1 MAPGGLMK
9 QVIYYFTN
17 HELDNIIEALNTDYE
32 VIPLKG
38 DVKIGLTQKNILLST
53 VHGIVLVKANKTSE
67 NFPFTEPHPQRC
79 LIFIGKEKDFENLP
93 ENLLNLAYCLM
104 LETSSK
110 LIIRKQVENVA
121 TFLQSREVVE
131 NARMRLEGQTQIM
144 YELNRVG
151 MALSAER
158 NTERL
163 LDMIVRKAR
172 EVTRSDAASL
182 YLVEPDGKGG
192 QQLRFKYT
200 LNESLDI
207 ESRTQFQE
215 FVIPVS
221 YNSMAGFVAE
231 SGIPLNI
238 EDVYQMPVEAPYLF
252 NRSFDEKSGYHTKS
266 MLVVPMFNALNYVIG
281 VLQLINHKIATKV
294 RINTPEA
301 ANRFVNPYPQ
311 ELVDLATS
319 LASQAAVALENSM
332 LYQNIKN
339 LFEGFVSA
347 SVKAIEQRDP
357 TTSGHSFRVAD
368 LTVALGELVDKS
380 NEQPFA
386 RVKFNRDQLTEI
398 RYASLLHDFGK
409 VGVREEVLIKAKK
422 LYPLQFELLKWRFDC
437 YRRGVEQKHSQRK
450 LEYLL
455 SKGQE
460 EYLRNLPEL
469 DTSLVKELQQIEEWW
484 SMITKSNEPT
494 VLAEGSFERL
504 IGVAE
509 HTLQTFDGNTIP
521 LLSENEVRTLSIPK
535 GSLNEEERRE
545 IEQHA
550 YHTFVFLSQIPWIE
564 EWKNI
569 PRIAGYHHEKL
580 NGRGYPNG
588 VSGKEIPIQSRMM
601 TISDIF
607 DALTASDRPY
617 KKAVPI
623 DKALS
628 IIESEVKMG
637 QIDPELFN
645 LFLDSKVYEI
655 VLK

>member
-1 MAPGGLMK
+1 MK
-9 QVIYYFTN
+9 QAIYYFTDHN
-17 HELDNIIEALNTDYE
+17 LEKLIEPLKQDYE
-32 VIPLKG
+32 LIPLKS
-38 DVKIGLTQKNILLST
+38 DVKIATAQKNILLST
-53 VHGIVLVKANKTSE
+53 VHGIIIATANKVSE
-67 NFPFTEPHPQRC
+67 NFPFTESHLQRS
-79 LIFIGKEKDFENLP
+79 LILVGKEEDFEKLP
-93 ENLLNLAYCLM
+93 HKLMDIAYSLLPSSASKIMVCKQIEN
-104 LETSSK
+104 
-110 LIIRKQVENVA
+110 A
-121 TFLQSREVVE
+121 TIFLQSREVVE
-131 NARMRLEGQTQIM
+131 NARMRLEGQTQLM

-192 QQLRFKYT
+192 QQLRFKYA

-207 ESRTQFQE
+207 ESRSQFQE
-215 FVIPVS
+215 FAMPVS
-221 YNSMAGFVAE
+221 YESMAGFVAE

-238 EDVYQMPVEAPYLF
+238 EDVYLMPIEAPYMF
-252 NRSFDEKSGYHTKS
+252 NRSFDEKTGYHTKS
-266 MLVVPMFNALNYVIG
+266 MLVVPMFNASNYVIG
-281 VLQLINHKIATKV
+281 VLQLINHKIASKV
-294 RINTPEA
+294 KINNPEA

-311 ELVDLATS
+311 DLVDLATS
-319 LASQAAVALENSM
+319 LASQAAVALENSL

-380 NEQPFA
+380 SEKPFA
-386 RVKFNRDQLTEI
+386 GVKFSRDQLTEI

-422 LYPLQFELLKWRFDC
+422 LYPLQFDLLRWRFDC
-437 YRRGVEQKHSQRK
+437 YRRGVEQKHSEHK
-450 LEYLL
+450 LDYLL
-455 SKGQE
+455 KKGQE
-460 EYLRNLPEL
+460 QYLINLAEL
-469 DTSLVKELQQIEEWW
+469 DSSLTKDLERIDEMWA
-484 SMITKSNEPT
+484 MIVKSNEPT
-494 VLAEGSFERL
+494 ILAEGSFEKL
-504 IGVAE
+504 IEIAE
-509 HTLQTFDGNTIP
+509 HNFQTFEGKTIP
-521 LLSENEVRTLSIPK
+521 LLNETEVRTLSIPK
-535 GSLNEEERRE
+535 GSLNEEERKE

-588 VSGKEIPIQSRMM
+588 VSAKEIPIQSRMM
-601 TISDIF
+601 TVSDIF

-617 KKAVPI
+617 KKAVPV

-628 IIESEVKMG
+628 IIESEVKLG
-637 QIDPELFN
+637 QIDPDLFN
-645 LFLDSKVYEI
+645 LFLNSKIYEF
-655 VLK
+655 VLDK

>member
-1 MAPGGLMK
+1 MK
-9 QVIYYFTN
+9 QVIYYFTH
-17 HELDNIIEALNTDYE
+17 HELDNIVEVLQGNYE
-32 VIPLKG
+32 LIPLKG
-38 DVKIGLTQKNILLST
+38 DIKIGAAQKNILLST
-53 VHGIVLVKANKTSE
+53 VHGVVLVAANKISA

-79 LIFIGKEKDFENLP
+79 LIFVGKEADFEALSP
-93 ENLLNLAYCLM
+93 ELINLAYCL
-104 LETSSK
+104 LPELTSK
-110 LIIRKQVENVA
+110 LMIRKQIENVC

-131 NARMRLEGQTQIM
+131 NARIRLEGQTQLM

-163 LDMIVRKAR
+163 LDMIVRKSR

-182 YLVEPDGKGG
+182 YLVESDGLGG

-207 ESRTQFQE
+207 ESRAQFHE
-215 FVIPVS
+215 FTLPVS
-221 YNSMAGFVAE
+221 YQSIAGFVAE

-238 EDVYQMPVEAPYLF
+238 EDVYQMPIEAPYGF
-252 NRSFDEKSGYHTKS
+252 NRSIDEKTGYHTKS

-281 VLQLINHKIATKV
+281 VLQLINHKIAAKV
-294 RINTPEA
+294 KITNLET

-368 LTVALGELVDKS
+368 LTVALGELVDKAS
-380 NEQPFA
+380 EKPFTHI
-386 RVKFNRDQLTEI
+386 KFNRDQLTEI

-422 LYPLQFELLKWRFDC
+422 LYPLQFELLKWRFDS
-437 YRRGVEQKHSQRK
+437 YRRNIKQTYSERK
-450 LEYLL
+450 LDYLL
-455 SKGQE
+455 KKGQE
-460 EYLRNLPEL
+460 QYLLDLPEL
-469 DTSLVKELQQIEEWW
+469 DLSLVQELQRIDEMWA
-484 SMITKSNEPT
+484 MVMKSNEPT
-494 VLAEGSFERL
+494 ILTEGSFERL
-504 IGVAE
+504 IEIAQLNLE
-509 HTLQTFDGNTIP
+509 TFDGITIP
-521 LLSENEVRTLSIPK
+521 LLNEQEVRTLSIPK
-535 GSLNEEERRE
+535 GSLNEDERRE

-550 YHTFVFLSQIPWIE
+550 YHTFVFLSQIPWLE

-588 VSGKEIPIQSRMM
+588 VSAKEIPIQSRMM

-617 KKAVPI
+617 KKAVPV
-623 DKALS
+623 DKALN
-628 IIESEVKMG
+628 IIESEVKLG
-637 QIDPELFN
+637 QIDSDLFN
-645 LFLDSKVYEI
+645 LFINSKIYEI
-655 VLK
+655 VLPKS